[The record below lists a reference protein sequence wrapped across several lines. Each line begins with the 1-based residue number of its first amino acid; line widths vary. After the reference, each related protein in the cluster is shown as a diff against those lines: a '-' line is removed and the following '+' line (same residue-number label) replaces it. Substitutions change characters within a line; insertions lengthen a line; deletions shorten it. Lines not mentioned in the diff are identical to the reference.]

1 MAKDPA
7 SPATVSSYAS
17 ALRRLL
23 SLADFERMAGARG
36 PLPKYDLGRIRE
48 LVRRLGD
55 PHECAPAVHIAGTKG
70 KGSVAIMVSGILAA
84 AGHRTGLFT
93 SPHLHTFRERIRLD
107 GGPVEEELFAR
118 HLDRVWPEVEAMGP
132 SGSPGRPTTFETLAA
147 MAFDLFRAQ
156 GVDAQVV
163 EVGLGGRLDTTN
175 VIHGAVAVITSL
187 SLDHTAI
194 LGDDLARIA
203 WEKAGIIEPGA
214 RVVLAPQPPEAE
226 AVVAEVCR
234 ERGAGLWRLG
244 HDVTWQVGESDLTGQ
259 AVRVRTPARSHD
271 LWVPLLGAHQAENA
285 AVAVAAVEALGL
297 EVEEGA
303 VARGLRDIEW
313 PGRFQVVS
321 TEPYVVLDGAHNP
334 HSMSRLRQA
343 VQDHLPPGRTVL
355 VFGCSADKDLA
366 GMVAELAPAVQ
377 EAVVCASRHPR
388 AVPSSRLSE
397 AFGAAGV
404 PARAAPD
411 VSSAL
416 AAAAAQA
423 GAGDIIL
430 VTGSLFIVAEALEA
444 WYGIPPERYPELEP
458 DLTGTTS

>member
-1 MAKDPA
+1 MAMDPA
-7 SPATVSSYAS
+7 SPGTVSSYAS

-23 SLADFERMAGARG
+23 SLADFERMTGARD

-70 KGSVAIMVSGILAA
+70 KGSVAIMVSGILTA
-84 AGHRTGLFT
+84 AGYHTGLFT
-93 SPHLHTFRERIRLD
+93 SPHLHTFRERIRVD
-107 GGPVEEELFAR
+107 GVPVSEELFAR

-132 SGSPGRPTTFETLAA
+132 AGSPGRPTTFEALAA

-175 VIHGAVAVITSL
+175 VVHGAVAVITSL

-194 LGDDLARIA
+194 LGNDLARIA
-203 WEKAGIIEPGA
+203 WEKAGVIKPGV

-234 ERGAGLWRLG
+234 ERQADLCRLG
-244 HDVTWQVGESDLTGQ
+244 HDVTWHLGAHDLSGQ
-259 AVRVRTPARSHD
+259 AVRVHTLARSYD
-271 LWVPLLGAHQAENA
+271 LWIPLLGAHQAENA

-297 EVEEGA
+297 KIDEAA
-303 VARGLRDIEW
+303 VARGLRRIEW

-321 TEPYVVLDGAHNP
+321 KKPCVVLDGAHNP
-334 HSMSRLRQA
+334 HSVARLMQA
-343 VQDHLPPGRTVL
+343 VRDHLPPGRTVL

-366 GMVAELAPAVQ
+366 GMVAELAPTVQ

-397 AFGAAGV
+397 AFRAAGV

-416 AAAAAQA
+416 ADAVAQA
-423 GAGDIIL
+423 GAGDVIL
-430 VTGSLFIVAEALEA
+430 VTGSLFIVAEALEG
-444 WYGIPPERYPELEP
+444 WYGIPSERYPELEP